1 MKQQKNFRE
10 VPPSPEPD
18 HVKIY
23 APAITPINSLTP
35 SQRRVLYAILSE
47 ASSAKNGMRVAI
59 TAGSKRL
66 MCQKHG
72 IGSPQTI
79 ANALSKMAKA
89 GILIRIETGIYM
101 LNPYLF
107 GKGEW
112 RDIASLRHSVD
123 YIFKGGNG
131 NV

>member
-1 MKQQKNFRE
+1 MTKATKE
-10 VPPSPEPD
+10 LPPSPEPE

-23 APAITPINSLTP
+23 APAIAPINSLTP

-47 ASSAKNGMRVAI
+47 ASSAENGMRVAI

-66 MCQKHG
+66 MCQKFG

-79 ANALSKMAKA
+79 SNALSKMVKA
-89 GILIRIETGIYM
+89 GILIRIETGVYM
-101 LNPYLF
+101 LNPFLI

-112 RDIASLRHSVD
+112 RDIASLRHYVD
-123 YIFKGGNG
+123 FIFKGGNG